1 MAKVHNKKRNIGI
14 IYEQIIQFICKKIM
28 ENDEIT
34 SEKAIKIIKEHFAD
48 GTQLNKE
55 YKLFKALS
63 DTKNVSS
70 PLANSIIFE
79 AKKACNN
86 MFDGKK
92 LEREKSKLIKNINYS
107 FGKGVIFKENIKNY
121 RIYATIQTLLNEWR
135 DPKNASFDLTTKYEI
150 KLHESLTESAKVLTE
165 AKDIPKVDSLTYS
178 LMNNIFKSKYSN
190 LLNESQNN
198 LLKYYAKND
207 EDTLIESF
215 VALKEE
221 TLSYLNGYIRNC
233 DNRVILEKYK
243 TVKQNI
249 LDVSTENTSRDNLQ
263 RYLTI
268 AKLKEELL
276 GGERW
281 MLQD

>member
-14 IYEQIIQFICKKIM
+14 IYEQIIQFVCKKIM
-28 ENDEIT
+28 ENDEVT

-55 YKLFKALS
+55 YKLFKALA

-92 LEREKSKLIKNINYS
+92 LEREKSKLIKALNYS
-107 FGKGVIFKENIKNY
+107 FGKGIIFNENVKNY

-135 DPKNASFDLTTKYEI
+135 DPQNASFDLTTKYEI
-150 KLHESLTESAKVLTE
+150 KLHESLTEKSEIIKETKIVN
-165 AKDIPKVDSLTYS
+165 KVDNLTYS
-178 LMNNIFKSKYSN
+178 LMNNIFKSKYSK

-207 EDTLIESF
+207 KESLIENF
-215 VALKEE
+215 KILKEE
-221 TLSYLNGYIRNC
+221 TVSYLNDYIKNC
-233 DNRVILEKYK
+233 DNKILLEKYNK
-243 TVKQNI
+243 VKNNI
-249 LDVSTENTSRDNLQ
+249 TNISIENTSRDNLQ

-276 GGERW
+276 GGE
-281 MLQD
+281 

>member
-14 IYEQIIQFICKKIM
+14 IYEQIIQFVCKKIM
-28 ENDEIT
+28 ENDEAT

-92 LEREKSKLIKNINYS
+92 LEREKSKLIKSLNYS
-107 FGKGVIFKENIKNY
+107 FGKGVIFKESVKNY

-150 KLHESLTESAKVLTE
+150 KLHESLTENKKVLAE
-165 AKDIPKVDSLTYS
+165 VKNIPKVDNLTYN
-178 LMNNIFKSKYSN
+178 LMNNIFENKYSN
-190 LLNESQNN
+190 LLNKSQSN
-198 LLKYYAKND
+198 LLKCYAKND

-215 VALKEE
+215 ISLKEE
-221 TLSYLNGYIRNC
+221 TLSYLNDYIGNC
-233 DNRVILEKYK
+233 ENKVLLEKYK
-243 TVKQNI
+243 SVKQNI
-249 LDVSTENTSRDNLQ
+249 LNVSTENTSRDNLQ

-276 GGERW
+276 GGE
-281 MLQD
+281 Q

>member
-14 IYEQIIQFICKKIM
+14 IYEQIIQFVCKKIM
-28 ENDEIT
+28 ENDADT
-34 SEKAIKIIKEHFAD
+34 SEKAIKIIKENFAD

-63 DTKNVSS
+63 DTKNVSG

-92 LEREKSKLIKNINYS
+92 LEREKSKLIKNLNYS
-107 FGKGVIFKENIKNY
+107 FGKGLIFKENVNNY

-150 KLHESLTESAKVLTE
+150 KLHESLTEKAEVLTE
-165 AKDIPKVDSLTYS
+165 VKDIQRVDNLTYN
-178 LMNNIFKSKYSN
+178 LMNNIFENKYNN
-190 LLNESQNN
+190 LLNESQNK
-198 LLKYYAKND
+198 LLKCYAKND

-276 GGERW
+276 GGER
-281 MLQD
+281 

>member
-14 IYEQIIQFICKKIM
+14 IYEQIIKFVCKKIM
-28 ENDEIT
+28 ENDEVT

-48 GTQLNKE
+48 GTQLSKE
-55 YKLFKALS
+55 YKLFKALVE
-63 DTKNVSS
+63 TKNVSS

-92 LEREKSKLIKNINYS
+92 LEREKSKLIKSLNYS
-107 FGKGVIFKENIKNY
+107 FGKGVIFKENVKNY

-150 KLHESLTESAKVLTE
+150 KLHESLTEKAEVLTE
-165 AKDIPKVDSLTYS
+165 VKNIPKVDSLTYN
-178 LMNNIFKSKYSN
+178 LMNNIFESKYSN

-198 LLKYYAKND
+198 LLKCYAKND
-207 EDTLIESF
+207 ENTLIESF
-215 VALKEE
+215 IALKEE
-221 TLSYLNGYIRNC
+221 TMSYLNNYINNC
-233 DNRVILEKYK
+233 DNKILLEKYK

-276 GGERW
+276 GGER
-281 MLQD
+281 

>member
-14 IYEQIIQFICKKIM
+14 IYEQIIQFVCKKIM
-28 ENDEIT
+28 ENDEVT

-92 LEREKSKLIKNINYS
+92 LEREKSKLIKNLNYS
-107 FGKGVIFKENIKNY
+107 FGKGVIFKESIKNY
-121 RIYATIQTLLNEWR
+121 RTYATIQTLLNEWR
-135 DPKNASFDLTTKYEI
+135 DPQNASFDLTTKYEI
-150 KLHESLTESAKVLTE
+150 KLHESLTEKVESLNE
-165 AKDIPKVDSLTYS
+165 SKKIQKVDGLTYN
-178 LMNNIFKSKYSN
+178 LMNNIFEEKYSN
-190 LLNESQNN
+190 LLNESQSK
-198 LLKYYAKND
+198 LLKCYAKND
-207 EDTLIESF
+207 EETLIESF
-215 VALKEE
+215 IVLKEE
-221 TLSYLNGYIRNC
+221 TLDYLNDYIDSC
-233 DNRVILEKYK
+233 DNKVLLEKYK

-249 LDVSTENTSRDNLQ
+249 LNVSTENTSRDNLQ

-276 GGERW
+276 GGE
-281 MLQD
+281 

>member
-14 IYEQIIQFICKKIM
+14 IYEQIIQFVCKKIM

-92 LEREKSKLIKNINYS
+92 LEREKSKLIKNLNYS
-107 FGKGVIFKENIKNY
+107 FGKGVIFEEKVKNY

-135 DPKNASFDLTTKYEI
+135 NPKNASFDLTTKYEI
-150 KLHESLTESAKVLTE
+150 KLHESLTESAEVLTE
-165 AKDIPKVDSLTYS
+165 AKDIPKVDNLTYN
-178 LMNNIFKSKYSN
+178 LMNNIFENKYSN
-190 LLNESQNN
+190 LLNESQSN
-198 LLKYYAKND
+198 LLKCYAKND
-207 EDTLIESF
+207 EDTLLENF

-221 TLSYLNGYIRNC
+221 TLNYLNSYIANC
-233 DNRVILEKYK
+233 DNRVLLEKYK

-249 LDVSTENTSRDNLQ
+249 LDVSTENVSRDNLQ

-276 GGERW
+276 GGE
-281 MLQD
+281 

>member
-14 IYEQIIQFICKKIM
+14 IYEQIIQYMCKRIM
-28 ENDEIT
+28 ENDEVT

-48 GTQLNKE
+48 GTQLQKE

-63 DTKNVSS
+63 DTKNVSGH
-70 PLANSIIFE
+70 LANSIIFE

-92 LEREKSKLIKNINYS
+92 LEREKSKLIKNLNYS
-107 FGKGVIFKENIKNY
+107 FGKGIIFNENVENY

-150 KLHESLTESAKVLTE
+150 KLHESLTEKVEIVKET
-165 AKDIPKVDSLTYS
+165 KTIPKIDNLTYN
-178 LMNNIFKSKYSN
+178 LMNNIFEKKYSSF
-190 LLNESQNN
+190 LNENQNKI
-198 LLKYYAKND
+198 LKNYAKN
-207 EDTLIESF
+207 EEELLRENFSI
-215 VALKEE
+215 LKEE
-221 TLSYLNGYIRNC
+221 TLSCLNSYIANC
-233 DNRVILEKYK
+233 DNNILLEKYK
-243 TVKQNI
+243 TVKNNI
-249 LDVSTENTSRDNLQ
+249 SDVSTENTSRDNLQ

-276 GGERW
+276 GGE
-281 MLQD
+281 

>member
-14 IYEQIIQFICKKIM
+14 IYEQIIKFVCKKIM
-28 ENDEIT
+28 ENDEVT

-48 GTQLNKE
+48 GTQLSKE
-55 YKLFKALS
+55 YKLFKALVE
-63 DTKNVSS
+63 TKNVSS

-92 LEREKSKLIKNINYS
+92 LEREKSKLIKSLNYS
-107 FGKGVIFKENIKNY
+107 FGKGVIFKENVKNY

-150 KLHESLTESAKVLTE
+150 KLHESLTEKAEVLTE
-165 AKDIPKVDSLTYS
+165 VKNIPKVDSLTYN
-178 LMNNIFKSKYSN
+178 LMNNIFESKYSN
-190 LLNESQNN
+190 ILNESQNN
-198 LLKYYAKND
+198 LLKCYAKND
-207 EDTLIESF
+207 ENTLIESF
-215 VALKEE
+215 IALKEE
-221 TLSYLNGYIRNC
+221 TMSYLNNYINNC
-233 DNRVILEKYK
+233 DNKILLEKYK

-276 GGERW
+276 GGER
-281 MLQD
+281 

>member
-14 IYEQIIQFICKKIM
+14 IYEQIIQFVCKKIM
-28 ENDEIT
+28 ENDEAT

-92 LEREKSKLIKNINYS
+92 LEREKSKLIKSLNYS
-107 FGKGVIFKENIKNY
+107 FGKGVIFKESVKNY

-150 KLHESLTESAKVLTE
+150 KLHESLTENKKVLAE
-165 AKDIPKVDSLTYS
+165 VKNIPKVDNLTYN
-178 LMNNIFKSKYSN
+178 LMNNIFENKYSN
-190 LLNESQNN
+190 LLNKSQSN
-198 LLKYYAKND
+198 LLKCYAKND

-215 VALKEE
+215 ISLKEE
-221 TLSYLNGYIRNC
+221 TLSYLNDYIGNC
-233 DNRVILEKYK
+233 ENKVLLEKYK
-243 TVKQNI
+243 SVKQNI
-249 LDVSTENTSRDNLQ
+249 LNVSTENTSRDNLQ

-276 GGERW
+276 GGEQW